1 MGFGRRRIE
10 GRPAG
15 GFRKAIM
22 IGRFFRRFVGSKKSG
37 GKSFFRRVFSFD
49 RLVGMAVL
57 AGCLAVF
64 ATDPYPVQFVR
75 LKTFDMFQR
84 WKPREVLPAD
94 KKPVVIIDLDER
106 SLAEVGQWP
115 WSRPVL
121 AQLVQNLFQ
130 LGATVVA
137 FDVVFPESDRMN
149 PGNVVNSVH
158 GLDEETRDKLLKMP
172 KDGNDAIFAQVVKG
186 KRVIL
191 GQAGYW
197 DALETE
203 AGPPVRKSVALKGP
217 KPHRFLPNFKAMV
230 RNVPVIEKAA
240 IGHGIFTVVPE
251 PDGVVRRVPTLFA
264 YDGQLYP
271 SLAVEMLRVATGRRT
286 ILVET
291 DDLGIKAVRVTKN
304 LGVPTDRQGRAWPY
318 FTKSDKAKYVPAVE
332 VLTGTADTGII
343 KGRMAIIG
351 TSAVGLLDIRSTP
364 IDPVFPGVEVHAQ
377 LIESVAYNEFLS
389 RPNFINGAEYLLILF
404 GGILMI
410 WLVPAAGARWTF
422 LIFAIIASAAA
433 YTSWYLFAEER
444 ILFDAVFA
452 VLSILTLYVLLTY
465 TGYAR
470 EEAERKQVR
479 DAFGFYLA
487 PAMVEKLADDPS
499 QLALGGEQRDMTM
512 LFCDVRGFTT
522 ISEQFDAAG
531 LTQLINKL
539 LTPLT
544 EVIMKS
550 QGTVDKYMGDC
561 IMAFWNAP
569 LDDPDHARNACLAA
583 LAMKEEMGPLNERL
597 EAEAVAEGR
606 QHIPLKIGT
615 GLNSGEVVVGNMG
628 SEQRFDY
635 SILGDEV
642 NLASR
647 LEGQCKTYAVDIVI
661 GENTHARAPNMATLE
676 LDLIKV
682 KGKTEAVRIHTLLG
696 DENVREGNAFIALSG
711 LHDEMLTAYRGQ
723 RWDEA
728 TDKLAGCREII
739 DGFNLNGFYDIYAER
754 IEEYKADPPG
764 DGWDG
769 VYVATSK

>member
-1 MGFGRRRIE
+1 
-10 GRPAG
+10 
-15 GFRKAIM
+15 M
-22 IGRFFRRFVGSKKSG
+22 IGRLFARLGGGKKSG
-37 GKSFFRRVFSFD
+37 GKSFLRRMFSFE
-49 RLVGMAVL
+49 RLVGLGVL
-57 AGCLAVF
+57 TACLAAF
-64 ATDPYPVQFVR
+64 IADPYPVQFVR

-84 WKPREVLPAD
+84 WKPREILPVE

-106 SLAEVGQWP
+106 SLSEVGQWP

-149 PGNVVNSVH
+149 PGNVVNSVY
-158 GLDEETRDKLLKMP
+158 GLDDDLRQRLLKMP
-172 KDGNDAIFAQVVKG
+172 KDGNDAVFAKLIKG

-197 DALETE
+197 EELEE
-203 AGPPVRKSVALKGP
+203 KAGPPVRKSVALKGP

-230 RNVPVIEKAA
+230 RNVPIVEKAA
-240 IGHGIFTVVPE
+240 VGHGIFTVVPE
-251 PDGVVRRVPTLFA
+251 PDGIVRRVPTLFV
-264 YDGQLYP
+264 YDEQLYP

-291 DDLGIKAVRVTKN
+291 DELGIQAVRVTKN
-304 LGVPTDRQGRAWPY
+304 LGIPTDNKGRAWPY
-318 FTKSDKAKYVPAVE
+318 FSKSDRDKYVPAVE
-332 VLTGTADTGII
+332 VLAGTADASII
-343 KGRMAIIG
+343 KGRMALIG
-351 TSAVGLLDIRSTP
+351 TSAVGMLDIRSTP

-389 RPNFINGAEYLLILF
+389 RPAYITGAEILLVFF
-404 GGILMI
+404 GGLLMV
-410 WLVPAAGARWTF
+410 WLVPAVGARWT
-422 LIFAIIASAAA
+422 LMIFAVIASSAA
-433 YTSWYLFAEER
+433 YTSWHLFSQER
-444 ILFDAVFA
+444 ILFDAFFA
-452 VLSILTLYVLLTY
+452 VLAILALYVALTY

-487 PAMVEKLADDPS
+487 PAMVEKLAEDPS
-499 QLALGGEQRDMTM
+499 QLALGGEKRDMTM

-522 ISEQFDAAG
+522 ISEQFDAEG

-544 EVIMKS
+544 DLIMKR

-569 LDDPDHARNACLAA
+569 LDDPDHAKNACLAA
-583 LAMKEEMGPLNERL
+583 LAMNEEMGPLNDRL
-597 EAEAVAEGR
+597 EAEAIADGR
-606 QHIPLKIGT
+606 THIPLKIGT

-635 SILGDEV
+635 SILGDQV

-661 GENTHARAPNMATLE
+661 GENTYARAPGLAALE

-696 DENVREGNAFIALSG
+696 DENVKEGNAFIALSG
-711 LHDEMLTAYRGQ
+711 LHDEMLDAYRGQ

-728 TDKLAGCREII
+728 MDKLTGCREVT
-739 DGFNLNGFYDIYAER
+739 DGFNLGGFYDIYAER

-764 DGWDG
+764 EGWDG